1 MTATKQKAKTQPIN
15 YDLHSVG
22 FSTAGSILVLRMP
35 PPTKDRAEG
44 LYLQTVP
51 NQDFMRVS
59 VLRGDQ
65 PVEYD
70 HVAGPASLVLK
81 PKTGSGY
88 VEFVFESPAILRV
101 RTTGVALRLEMP
113 TGQVL
118 ARGRDRWQIRG
129 AVSHLLLSRLS
140 GTVALDAPWNGVRA
154 EYVKITVAGEIALE
168 SFTTTAPDDHVRPSF
183 VQCRQQA
190 RNTFESF
197 LTNLPAVPPR
207 YRSAR
212 ELAGYIL
219 WSAMVN
225 PQGHYRRPAILMSKN
240 RMSSVWSWDHC
251 FNAMALAK
259 AHPALAWDQ
268 MQVMFDLQDAHGA
281 LPDCVSTERII
292 WTCCKP
298 PVHGWAL
305 RRMLEANPKVA
316 SRRQLAAF
324 YPQLAAWTNW
334 WLNSRDDDGDGICQ
348 YHHGNDSGWDNATCF
363 AVDMPVEGP
372 DLAAFL
378 ITQMD
383 TLALLARRLGR
394 AAEAKRWTQRGDR
407 MLQDLLR
414 HCWRGDRFVAMQSGS
429 HRSPDKGD
437 SLIPFTPLLL
447 GRRLPAEITRTLVTR
462 LFEPDRFLTAHGLA
476 TENLKSPLYEQNGW
490 WRGGIWAPPTHMIY
504 DGLRQLGED
513 DHAREVARRFCETC
527 RTSGFAENFNALTGE
542 PVGDKAYTWTASVF
556 LLLANGLL
564 TD

>member
-1 MTATKQKAKTQPIN
+1 MKQKTKTKPMN

-22 FSTAGSILVLRMP
+22 FSIAGSILVLRMP

-81 PKTGSGY
+81 PTTGSGK

-101 RTTGVALRLEMP
+101 RTTGVALCLEMP
-113 TGQVL
+113 LGQVL
-118 ARGRDRWQIRG
+118 ARGRDRWQINRG
-129 AVSHLLLSRLS
+129 LSSQLLLSRLS
-140 GTVALDAPWNGVRA
+140 GTVAVDAPWNGVGA
-154 EYVKITVAGEIALE
+154 EHVKITVVGEIAIE
-168 SFTTTAPDDHVRPSF
+168 AFTTTAPADHARPSF

-190 RNTFESF
+190 RDAFESF
-197 LTNLPAVPPR
+197 LANLPAVPPR
-207 YRSAR
+207 YRTAR

-219 WSAMVN
+219 WSAIVN
-225 PQGHYRRPAILMSKN
+225 PQGHYRRPAMLMSKN
-240 RMSSVWSWDHC
+240 RMSRIWGWDHC

-259 AHPALAWDQ
+259 GHPALAWDQ
-268 MQVMFDLQDAHGA
+268 MQVMFDVQDKHGA
-281 LPDCVSTERII
+281 LPDSISTEKII
-292 WTCCKP
+292 WTFCKP

-305 RRMLEANPKVA
+305 RWMLEANPKIA
-316 SRRQLAAF
+316 GRRQLAAF
-324 YPQLAAWTNW
+324 YPQLTAWTNW
-334 WLNSRDDDGDGICQ
+334 WLDSRDDDGDGICQ

-363 AVDMPVEGP
+363 TVDMPAEGP

-378 ITQMD
+378 VTQMD
-383 TLALLARRLGR
+383 MLVELATRLEKPD
-394 AAEAKRWTQRGDR
+394 EAKAWQERSDR
-407 MLQDLLR
+407 MLRGLIE
-414 HCWRGDRFVAMQSGS
+414 HFWRDDRFVATQSGS

-476 TENLKSPLYEQNGW
+476 TENLKSALYDPNGW
-490 WRGGIWAPPTHMIY
+490 WRGGIWAPSTHMIY

-527 RTSGFAENFNALTGE
+527 RTSGFAECFNSLTGA

-556 LLLANGLL
+556 LLLANDLL
-564 TD
+564 TE